1 MSDTTSHGRDV
12 IALVDVSSMY
22 VSCERVFQPELQ
34 DRPVVVLSNNDGCV
48 VARSQE
54 AKDIGIPMG
63 EPWFR
68 VRANPK
74 WRTAIAR
81 SSNYEL
87 YGDMSARF
95 VRVLESFTPH
105 VEVYSID
112 ECFLRLP
119 AEPGAAL
126 ATADRIRER
135 VATWIGLP
143 VQIGIGPTKTLAKSA
158 QHWAKANPE
167 LGGRCDL
174 TGWSRA
180 AVDEL
185 LAALPV
191 SDVWG
196 IGGRLTARLAPLGI
210 RTTLD
215 LARTDPRQM
224 RRLFSVVVER
234 TVRELG
240 GVRCIEFGPAPPV
253 RAELM
258 HGRMLG
264 QPVTSWAEM
273 SEVISVYAQTATRR
287 LRRHQLQAGSVTVS
301 MSTSPFRPGASHHG
315 TRTLAL
321 PIPTDSP
328 VEIVHTALHAGQIAY
343 AAGHSYIRA
352 MVMLTDLARAGSQPH
367 LWADPDRPDDPI
379 PTLIDRVN
387 HQHGRGLIGYGAAGL
402 RRHRPWSM
410 RREMLSP
417 HYTTRWDQ
425 LLHVTA

>member
-1 MSDTTSHGRDV
+1 MSDSSFRVRQV

-54 AKDIGIPMG
+54 AKDLGIPMG

-74 WRTAIAR
+74 WRSTIAR

-87 YGDMSARF
+87 YGDMSARM
-95 VRVLESFTPH
+95 VNVLEGFTPH

-119 AEPGAAL
+119 AEPGSAA
-126 ATADRIRER
+126 ATAARIRER

-143 VQIGIGPTKTLAKSA
+143 VQIGIGPTKTLAKTA
-158 QHWAKANPE
+158 QHHAKAPPE

-174 TGWSRA
+174 TGWAPA

-185 LAALPV
+185 LAGLPV

-210 RTTLD
+210 RSTLD
-215 LARTDPRQM
+215 LARADPRQM

-240 GVRCIEFGPAPPV
+240 GVPCLEFGPAPPV
-253 RAELM
+253 RRELM

-264 QPVTSWAEM
+264 QPVSSWADM

-287 LRRHQLQAGSVTVS
+287 LRRHRLQAGSVTVS
-301 MSTSPFRPGASHHG
+301 MSTSAFRSGPDRHG

-328 VEIVHTALHAGQIAY
+328 VDIVRTALRAGRIAY
-343 AAGHSYIRA
+343 AAGYSYIRA
-352 MVMLTDLARAGSQPH
+352 MVMLTDLAPTGSQPH

-379 PTLIDRVN
+379 PTLIDRIN
-387 HQHGRGLIGYGAAGL
+387 HRHGPGLIGYGAAGL

-425 LLHVTA
+425 LLQVMA